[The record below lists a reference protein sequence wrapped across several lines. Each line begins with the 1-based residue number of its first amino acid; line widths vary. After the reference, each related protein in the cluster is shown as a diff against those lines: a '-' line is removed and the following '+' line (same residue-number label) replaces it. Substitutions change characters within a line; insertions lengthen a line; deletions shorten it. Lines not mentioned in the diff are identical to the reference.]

1 MKELRPNIKWKF
13 DFEEEIPDL
22 NIVVPFEKKKEEKET
37 KIVIHKKIK
46 NGRDSSSNTGL
57 F

>member
-1 MKELRPNIKWKF
+1 MKEIRPKIKFNFEF
-13 DFEEEIPDL
+13 DEEIPDL
-22 NIVVPFEKKKEEKET
+22 TIQVPFDKKKEEKDT
-37 KIVIHKKIK
+37 KIIIHKKIK